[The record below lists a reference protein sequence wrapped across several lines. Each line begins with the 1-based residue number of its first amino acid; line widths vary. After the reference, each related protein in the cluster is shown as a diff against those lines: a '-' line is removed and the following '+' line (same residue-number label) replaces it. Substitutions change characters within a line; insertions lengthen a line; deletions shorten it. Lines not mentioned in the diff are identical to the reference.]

1 MVTVASPS
9 KAGVLSLLNK
19 LLKNPSVAVFAGL
32 VGVISLSWLYV
43 LTGAGMETSGVGTS
57 DLMSDSGSPAAGI
70 MAMRAGWS
78 PSYFL
83 LMLLMWW
90 VMMLAMMLPSAAPM
104 ILLYA
109 TVNRRKRERGNPFV
123 PTGIFGAGYIIVW
136 GVFSIIAT
144 LLQWS
149 LDEAALLSP
158 MMKSSSIW
166 FGAALLIA
174 AGIYQLTPLKQ
185 VCLKNCQSP
194 LGFLMRHWRPGRQGA
209 LIMGLEHGAYCLGC
223 CWVLMG
229 LLFFGGV
236 MNLLW
241 IAGLAVFVMIE
252 KIVINPWIS
261 RCSGLLLILWGVSL
275 AVSG

>member
-1 MVTVASPS
+1 VVTVASPS
-9 KAGVLSLLNK
+9 KAGVLPLFSK
-19 LLKNPSVAVFAGL
+19 LLKNPSVAVFTGL
-32 VGVISLSWLYV
+32 VGVISLSWLYL
-43 LTGAGMETSGVGTS
+43 LTGAGVGMT
-57 DLMSDSGSPAAGI
+57 DLMSDTMTPAA
-70 MAMRAGWS
+70 WS

-90 VMMLAMMLPSAAPM
+90 VMMLAMMLPSATPM

-109 TVNRRKRERGNPFV
+109 TVNRRKRESGNPFV
-123 PTGIFGAGYIIVW
+123 PTGIFIAGYVIAW

-144 LLQWS
+144 MLQWS
-149 LDEAALLSP
+149 LEEAALLSP
-158 MMKSSSIW
+158 MMESSSIW

-194 LGFLMRHWRPGRQGA
+194 VGFLMHHWRPGRQGA

-241 IAGLAVFVMIE
+241 IAGLAIFVMIE
-252 KIVINPWIS
+252 KIVINPWVN
-261 RCSGLLLILWGVSL
+261 RCSGLLLILWGVGL
-275 AVSG
+275 AASGY

>member
-1 MVTVASPS
+1 M
-9 KAGVLSLLNK
+9 
-19 LLKNPSVAVFAGL
+19 VFAGL
-32 VGVISLSWLYV
+32 AGVICLSWLYI
-43 LTGAGMETSGVGTS
+43 LAGAGMDMSGMDMSGVDTSGVDTS
-57 DLMSDSGSPAAGI
+57 DLVPTTGTPLAGMMALRAA
-70 MAMRAGWS
+70 WS

-109 TVNRRKRERGNPFV
+109 TVNRSKRERGNPFA
-123 PTGIFGAGYIIVW
+123 PTGIFGAGYVIAW
-136 GVFSIIAT
+136 GAFSFIAT

-149 LDEAALLSP
+149 LEEAALLSP
-158 MMKSSSIW
+158 MMESSSLW

-185 VCLKNCQSP
+185 ACLKNCQSP
-194 LGFLMRHWRPGRQGA
+194 LGFLMHHWRPGRQGA

-261 RCSGLLLILWGVSL
+261 RYSGLILILWGAGL
-275 AVSG
+275 AVLGL

>member
-1 MVTVASPS
+1 MP
-9 KAGVLSLLNK
+9 GGRGD
-19 LLKNPSVAVFAGL
+19 GL
-32 VGVISLSWLYV
+32 G
-43 LTGAGMETSGVGTS
+43 
-57 DLMSDSGSPAAGI
+57 
-70 MAMRAGWS
+70 
-78 PSYFL
+78 
-83 LMLLMWW
+83 
-90 VMMLAMMLPSAAPM
+90 
-104 ILLYA
+104 
-109 TVNRRKRERGNPFV
+109 RRKRERGNPFV
-123 PTGIFGAGYIIVW
+123 PTGIFGAGYVIVW

-174 AGIYQLTPLKQ
+174 AGIYQLTPLKR

-194 LGFLMRHWRPGRQGA
+194 LGFLMHHWRPGWQGA
-209 LIMGLEHGAYCLGC
+209 LIMGLKHGAFCLGC

-252 KIVINPWIS
+252 KIVAGPWIS
-261 RCSGLLLILWGVSL
+261 RCGGLILILWGAGL
-275 AVSG
+275 ALSQFSAT